1 MRSWTDRVVAV
12 STGSQPQTPAAPH
25 LDERPIMAEQTFRI
39 ASIPADG
46 VGKEVVAAG
55 RRVLDA
61 MAEASDG
68 SFAFEWQEFPWGS
81 AYYAEHGVMMAEDG
95 LEQLRDFDAIYFG
108 AVGWESVPDHVS
120 LWGLRLNITQNFD
133 QWANIRPVKFLP
145 GVQSP
150 LRKADS
156 EDLDWIVV
164 RENSEGE
171 YAGLGGRNLSGRGPG
186 EEVAIQSSL
195 FTEKGCER
203 IIRFAFDLAR
213 TRRVKKVSS
222 VTKSNAQQYGMVLWD
237 EVFQRV
243 AAEYPDV
250 ANESVLVD
258 AMSAKFILHP
268 EDLSVVVASN
278 LNADILSDLGSALAG
293 SLGLAASANLNPER
307 RFPSMFEP
315 VHGSAPDIAGQEI
328 SNPIGAIASAALML
342 DQFGLSDQ
350 ARRLEAAIEATTQAG
365 HLTRDIGGTSST
377 DEVTQAIIEAL
388 ASAQPKPEADAA
400 YETV

>member
-1 MRSWTDRVVAV
+1 MT
-12 STGSQPQTPAAPH
+12 
-25 LDERPIMAEQTFRI
+25 EQQVFTI

-55 RRVLDA
+55 RKVLDA
-61 MAEASDG
+61 VAEHSGGAF
-68 SFAFEWQEFPWGS
+68 SFDWTEFPWGS
-81 AYYAEHGVMMAEDG
+81 AYYAEHGVMMAPNG
-95 LEQLRDFDAIYFG
+95 LETLKDFDAIYFG
-108 AVGWESVPDHVS
+108 AVGWENVPDHVS

-133 QWANIRPVKFLP
+133 QWANVRPVKFLP

-150 LRKADS
+150 LRKADDT
-156 EDLDWIVV
+156 ELDWVVV

-186 EEVAIQSSL
+186 NEMAVQTSL

-213 TRRVKKVSS
+213 TRAVKKVSS

-237 EVFQRV
+237 EVFARV
-243 AAEYPDV
+243 AADYPDV
-250 ANESVLVD
+250 ATESVLVD
-258 AMSAKFILHP
+258 AMSAKFVLHP
-268 EDLSVVVASN
+268 EELSVVVASN

-315 VHGSAPDIAGQEI
+315 VHGSAPDIAGRGI

-342 DQFGLSDQ
+342 DHFGLHAE
-350 ARRLEAAIEATTQAG
+350 ARRLEAAIGATTASG
-365 HLTRDIGGTSST
+365 HLTRDIGGTAST
-377 DEVTQAIIEAL
+377 EETTEAIIGAFVG
-388 ASAQPKPEADAA
+388 ARAA
-400 YETV
+400 V